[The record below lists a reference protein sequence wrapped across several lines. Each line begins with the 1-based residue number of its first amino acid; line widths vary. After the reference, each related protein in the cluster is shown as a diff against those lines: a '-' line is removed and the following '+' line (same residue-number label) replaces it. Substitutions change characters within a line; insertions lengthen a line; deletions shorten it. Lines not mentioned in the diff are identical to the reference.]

1 MISSWAYALS
11 FICSIF
17 SRIKGG
23 KLANCLSYSRFVSSV
38 VIGCSSKC
46 GLGLGCTSQST
57 AECNARLFKRGRV

>member
-38 VIGCSSKC
+38 VIGRSSK
-46 GLGLGCTSQST
+46 GDLGLGCISQST
-57 AECNARLFKRGRV
+57 PECSARLFKRGCV